1 MKKTLA
7 IIKIQ
12 RIFRGHLLRSDRK
25 LVRLKQN
32 RECSISFETMTYFNS
47 TLTSCGHL
55 FLKDSLYNWYNRS
68 PSKECP
74 ICRYIEEQPNE
85 NLTDRRH
92 FLTFEQQDFLI
103 ELLDFQ
109 TNELNNRYQNYA
121 FRILTEGLGNRSG
134 EEIYSIINQ
143 NEVRLLFPDLCDV
156 FDDAWSRRH
165 TQVQSNHRCCILS

>member
-7 IIKIQ
+7 ITKIQ

-55 FLKDSLYNWYNRS
+55 FFNDSLNDWYKIK
-68 PSKECP
+68 PLKECP
-74 ICRYIEEQPNE
+74 ICRYNEEQPKE
-85 NLTDRRH
+85 NHDEADRLTS
-92 FLTFEQQDFLI
+92 EQQDV
-103 ELLDFQ
+103 LLGVFEYQ
-109 TNELNNRYQNYA
+109 IRAQNNGYQDYA
-121 FRILTEGLGNRSG
+121 FQVLTEGLGNRSG

-143 NEVRLLFPDLCDV
+143 NEVRLLFSDLCDL

-165 TQVQSNHRCCILS
+165 IQVQSNNRCCILS